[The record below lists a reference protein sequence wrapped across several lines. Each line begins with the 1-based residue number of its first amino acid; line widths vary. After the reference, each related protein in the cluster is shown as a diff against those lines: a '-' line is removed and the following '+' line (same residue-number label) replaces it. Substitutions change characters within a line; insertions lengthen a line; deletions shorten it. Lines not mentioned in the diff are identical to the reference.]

1 MQVLSIGNS
10 FSADAQRYLHRIART
25 DGFVLNT
32 CNLYIGGCSLET
44 HHRNMLSEERA
55 YELQTNGFPT
65 GFKVSIKEA
74 LLNRKWDVITLQQ
87 ASPLSPK
94 FESYQPFL
102 DVLSRYVRTCQP
114 KAKIAFHRTWAYQQ
128 ESPRLK
134 GVLGYDTHQ
143 EMFRDIVSA
152 SERAAKEIDA
162 DFIIP
167 SGDVF
172 QAMLAKGVESVHRDM
187 HHAHL
192 GIGRYALG
200 LTWYAVLTG
209 RDVMENSFCDFDV
222 PISPEEI
229 QIAKECVTEI
239 APNFRKK

>member
-10 FSADAQRYLHRIART
+10 FSADAQRYLHRIARV
-25 DGFVLNT
+25 DGVVLNT

-65 GFKVSIKEA
+65 GFKISIKEA
-74 LLNRKWDVITLQQ
+74 IFNRKWDVITLQQ
-87 ASPLSPK
+87 ASPSSPK
-94 FESYQPFL
+94 YTTYQPFL
-102 DVLSRYVRTCQP
+102 NLLAEYVRTCQP

-128 ESPRLK
+128 ESPRLRE
-134 GVLGYDTHQ
+134 VLGYADPG
-143 EMFRDIVSA
+143 EMFCDIVAA
-152 SERAAKEIDA
+152 SNQAAQDIKA
-162 DFIIP
+162 DLILP

-172 QAMLAKGVESVHRDM
+172 QAMLEKGVKSVHRDM

-209 RDVMENSFCDFDV
+209 RDVTENSFSDFDV

-229 QIAKECVTEI
+229 RIAKECVMEI

>member
-87 ASPLSPK
+87 SSPLSPK

-128 ESPRLK
+128 ESPVSK
-134 GVLGYDTHQ
+134 GCSATIPIRRCSAILFQLRSAPPRRSMPILSSPPETC
-143 EMFRDIVSA
+143 FRQCLQKVWSLFTAIC
-152 SERAAKEIDA
+152 
-162 DFIIP
+162 
-167 SGDVF
+167 
-172 QAMLAKGVESVHRDM
+172 
-187 HHAHL
+187 
-192 GIGRYALG
+192 
-200 LTWYAVLTG
+200 TT
-209 RDVMENSFCDFDV
+209 
-222 PISPEEI
+222 PISGS
-229 QIAKECVTEI
+229 ADTLW
-239 APNFRKK
+239 A

>member
-10 FSADAQRYLHRIART
+10 FSADAQRYLHRIARV
-25 DGFVLNT
+25 DGVVLNT

-44 HHRNMLSEERA
+44 HHRNMLSEERV

-94 FESYQPFL
+94 YASYQPFL
-102 DVLSRYVRTCQP
+102 NILAEYVRTCQP
-114 KAKIAFHRTWAYQQ
+114 MAKIAFHRTWAYQQ
-128 ESPRLK
+128 ESPRLAD
-134 GVLGYDTHQ
+134 VLGYNTHQ

-152 SERAAKEIDA
+152 SNQAAKDIDA
-162 DFIIP
+162 DLILP

-172 QAMLAKGVESVHRDM
+172 QALLAKGVRSVHRDM
-187 HHAHL
+187 HHAHH
-192 GIGRYALG
+192 GIGRYALA

-209 RDVMENSFCDFDV
+209 RDVMGNTFSDFDE
-222 PISPEEI
+222 PISPEEM
-229 QIAKECVTEI
+229 QLAKECVMEI
-239 APNFRKK
+239 APDFRKK

>member
-25 DGFVLNT
+25 DGVVLNT

-44 HHRNMLSEERA
+44 HHRNMLSEERV
-55 YELQTNGFPT
+55 YELQTNGFAT

-94 FESYQPFL
+94 YASYQPFL
-102 DVLSRYVRTCQP
+102 DILAAYVRTCQP

-134 GVLGYDTHQ
+134 DVLGYSTHQ
-143 EMFRDIVSA
+143 EMFRDIVTA
-152 SERAAKEIDA
+152 TEKAAQDISA

-172 QAMLAKGVESVHRDM
+172 QALLEKGVDSVHRDM

-192 GIGRYALG
+192 GIGRYALA

-209 RDVMENSFCDFDV
+209 KDVMENTFCDFDV
-222 PISPEEI
+222 PISPEEM
-229 QIAKECVTEI
+229 QLAKECVMEI